1 MMVAKRGGIFF
12 PKNGSHWINC
22 FGGIELFSFE
32 KFFPLKKVSS
42 IKNGVL
48 SIFFCYLNNKMYFCI
63 FFLLNLLTNYRVK
76 TLIFI

>member
-1 MMVAKRGGIFF
+1 MMVAKRGIFF
-12 PKNGSHWINC
+12 QKNGSPWINC
-22 FGGIELFSFE
+22 FGKIELFSFE
-32 KFFPLKKVSS
+32 KCFPLKKVSS

-48 SIFFCYLNNKMYFCI
+48 SIFFRYLNNKMYFCI